1 MCVLD
6 DCRIAP
12 LRAGPGDRVLCPS
25 SCCYSSPVQTTSTVV
40 RDHALLRVAV
50 GCSLYGY
57 VVRTALQIV
66 V

>member
-25 SCCYSSPVQTTSTVV
+25 SCCYSSPVQTTVV
-40 RDHALLRVAV
+40 LRDHALVGV
-50 GCSLYGY
+50 GCTDTSYVRLYKY
-57 VVRTALQIV
+57 NLKYL
-66 V
+66 

>member
-25 SCCYSSPVQTTSTVV
+25 SCCYSSPVQTTVV
-40 RDHALLRVAV
+40 RDHA
-50 GCSLYGY
+50 LYGY
-57 VVRTALQIV
+57 VVRTA
-66 V
+66 